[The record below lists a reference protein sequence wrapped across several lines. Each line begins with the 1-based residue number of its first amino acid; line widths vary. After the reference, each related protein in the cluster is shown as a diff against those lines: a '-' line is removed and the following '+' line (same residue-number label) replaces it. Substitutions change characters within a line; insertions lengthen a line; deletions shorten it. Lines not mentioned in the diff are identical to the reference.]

1 MLHWLYQTF
10 LEKAPPKPKKN
21 LTNGELEDLIS
32 QKMATEKRA
41 VTISA
46 NGPMNKV
53 VPFDGGSD
61 NGNNLDESL
70 ENEAA
75 FCEQNKDQP
84 KAIVANTASVVPS
97 AGDGPNGDE
106 ETKDNSGSTNITSVG
121 TPQANLAIDLSG
133 GGGDAVTDNEG
144 TGRESA
150 TAGPYDVP
158 TIVLPTQ
165 QVNKPASPQPGD
177 SSLSLSRRNSNS
189 STVGASAKNTARG
202 SDELATSPQVQV
214 RTKPGSALNSAR
226 SDAGVGDGSTKSGE
240 IVRTPKQSPRTGAKF
255 DSIRRAT
262 SGNKGVGLTTIEE
275 TTPEALAAMENSR
288 RDADVAGDEFRS
300 IQTIRGKMLR
310 AARLAKAQ
318 ASMEYATPYEEAS
331 LLAQRVYDDVR
342 RESNFIVSTMVK
354 QVDTPR
360 VKSRYEY
367 RFHEEQNR
375 RGRIDDETI
384 VAAVTQA
391 RQRSAIINKEIDLMI
406 YDHDKEAHLMRH
418 FLIDNLSGY
427 SRGSGSSLFVLRK
440 QYARY
445 DRRRHIHSS

>member
-1 MLHWLYQTF
+1 MLKACYFGQPEINLYQVFLYVFIISALACPLVKLKKPLCLRATKQPWFTVSPYRPLDRALNRVLHWLYQTF

-106 ETKDNSGSTNITSVG
+106 ETKDIGSTNITSVG

-177 SSLSLSRRNSNS
+177 SSLSPSRRNSNS

-202 SDELATSPQVQV
+202 SDELATSLRCKYEQNLVVLLILPVV
-214 RTKPGSALNSAR
+214 MLVLEMEALNLAKLCVLLNNLHVPER
-226 SDAGVGDGSTKSGE
+226 NLILFVGQRPATKE
-240 IVRTPKQSPRTGAKF
+240 WV
-255 DSIRRAT
+255 
-262 SGNKGVGLTTIEE
+262 
-275 TTPEALAAMENSR
+275 SR
-288 RDADVAGDEFRS
+288 RLRRLHRS
-300 IQTIRGKMLR
+300 PSCDGKL
-310 AARLAKAQ
+310 
-318 ASMEYATPYEEAS
+318 S
-331 LLAQRVYDDVR
+331 QRC
-342 RESNFIVSTMVK
+342 
-354 QVDTPR
+354 
-360 VKSRYEY
+360 
-367 RFHEEQNR
+367 
-375 RGRIDDETI
+375 
-384 VAAVTQA
+384 
-391 RQRSAIINKEIDLMI
+391 
-406 YDHDKEAHLMRH
+406 
-418 FLIDNLSGY
+418 
-427 SRGSGSSLFVLRK
+427 
-440 QYARY
+440 
-445 DRRRHIHSS
+445 